1 MEKELT
7 KEQVEKLVEKASGE
21 TVISEEYKP
30 VKYTRHE
37 HLGTAF
43 VGFGYEEPAL
53 DVHFEASVTDPT
65 FARSNSEL
73 IREFMQSGQVLAS
86 ARLQQYDFPDG
97 VDDGSTYPV
106 SRHID
111 VEPEE
116 VYQASQSTLERVRLR
131 QEMQRIQSSK
141 RKDKEDDLR
150 KIKEALASFNP
161 TDKTAAQAD
170 TQSEASGVAK

>member
-1 MEKELT
+1 MDKELT
-7 KEQVEKLVEKASGE
+7 KEQVEELVEKATGDKVE
-21 TVISEEYKP
+21 IEEFKP

-37 HLGTAF
+37 HLGTQF
-43 VGFGYEEPAL
+43 LGFAYEESAL

-97 VDDGSTYPV
+97 IDDGSSYPV
-106 SRHID
+106 SRNID
-111 VEPEE
+111 AEPEE
-116 VYQASQSTLERVRLR
+116 VYQSAQSTLDRVKLR

-141 RKDKEDDLR
+141 RKDKENDLR
-150 KIKEALASFNP
+150 QIKEALASLNP
-161 TDKTAAQAD
+161 TDKTASQPVTDGDAN
-170 TQSEASGVAK
+170 GVAK